1 MRAFTQ
7 NPAIRQ
13 QLIWIGAWFVLGAFI
28 GFDNY
33 AHGGGMLF
41 GGLYGW
47 ALAAEP
53 GKKRRWRMAAA
64 FWVAALLVFA
74 SLRPL
79 PWVHQVPAVRRACRR
94 ERSRATDAHDLRVG
108 SRRACSPRTIAGGW
122 GPCEG
127 PHLIRGMSRRMA
139 DEKIHVE
146 ALVIGAGPGG
156 YVAGIRLGQ
165 LKKKAMV
172 VERDKPGGICL
183 NVGCIPSKALINAA
197 KTYDKLRHGGDIGIL
212 ADNIRVDMVKM
223 QSWKSEVVSK
233 LTGGVKMLLKANGC
247 DYRTGV
253 ARLTS
258 RNTVELT
265 AADGSKV
272 TIQAD
277 NIVVATG
284 SRPIEIPG
292 FKFDGQRIVD
302 STGALAFDAVPE
314 RFVVIG
320 GGYIGIEIGTL
331 YAKLGSKVTVVE
343 ALPAILAGNDPD
355 IVQVVARKLKKLGV
369 EVMTGAKAKSWSEKD
384 GRAAVV
390 VDVGGNDVTLDADK
404 VLVAVGRRPIS
415 DGLGLEEVG
424 VKLERGFIPVD
435 KRLRTNVPGIYAI
448 GDVAGQ
454 PMLAHKASREAEV
467 VAEVIAGHK
476 AEFDVRC
483 IPAVIF
489 SDPEV
494 ASAGITAD
502 EAKQRGREVKV
513 GKFPFSVLG
522 RAIANADTDG
532 FVKVVID
539 AASKEVLG
547 IHVVGNGASDVIA
560 EAALA
565 IEMGALADD
574 LSMTIHAHPTLPE
587 AIMEAA
593 KASLGE
599 AIHIQNR

>member
-1 MRAFTQ
+1 MAEET
-7 NPAIRQ
+7 IR
-13 QLIWIGAWFVLGAFI
+13 
-28 GFDNY
+28 
-33 AHGGGMLF
+33 
-41 GGLYGW
+41 
-47 ALAAEP
+47 
-53 GKKRRWRMAAA
+53 
-64 FWVAALLVFA
+64 
-74 SLRPL
+74 
-79 PWVHQVPAVRRACRR
+79 
-94 ERSRATDAHDLRVG
+94 
-108 SRRACSPRTIAGGW
+108 
-122 GPCEG
+122 
-127 PHLIRGMSRRMA
+127 
-139 DEKIHVE
+139 VE

-197 KTYDKLRHGGDIGIL
+197 KYYDKFRHGADIGIL
-212 ADNIRVDMVKM
+212 ADNIRLDMAKM
-223 QSWKSEVVSK
+223 QTWKGEVVHK
-233 LTGGVKMLLKANGC
+233 LTSGVRILLKANGC
-247 DYRTGV
+247 DYRTGS
-253 ARLTS
+253 AKLLS

-265 AADGSKV
+265 EASGKT

-277 NIVVATG
+277 NIIVATG

-292 FKFDGQRIVD
+292 FKFDGNRIVD
-302 STGALAFDAVPE
+302 STGALDFAAVPE

-331 YAKLGSKVTVVE
+331 YAKLGSRVTVVE
-343 ALPAILAGNDPD
+343 ALPAILPGNDPE

-369 EVMTGAKAKSWSEKD
+369 EVMTGAKAKSWTEKG
-384 GRAAVV
+384 GRAVV
-390 VDVGGNDVTLDADK
+390 TIDVGGKEATLDADK
-404 VLVAVGRRPIS
+404 VLVAVGRRPNFEGI
-415 DGLGLEEVG
+415 GLEEVG
-424 VKLERGFIPVD
+424 VKVERGFITVD
-435 KRLRTNVPGIYAI
+435 RRLRTNVPGIYAI

-467 VAEVIAGHK
+467 AAEVIAGHRS
-476 AEFDVRC
+476 EFDVRC

-494 ASAGITAD
+494 ASAGITAE
-502 EAKQRGREVKV
+502 EATAKGRKV
-513 GKFPFSVLG
+513 RIGKFPFVALG

-539 AASKEVLG
+539 ADSKEVLG
-547 IHVVGNGASDVIA
+547 IHVVGNGASDIIA

-574 LSMTIHAHPTLPE
+574 ISLTIHAHPTLPE

>member
-1 MRAFTQ
+1 
-7 NPAIRQ
+7 
-13 QLIWIGAWFVLGAFI
+13 
-28 GFDNY
+28 
-33 AHGGGMLF
+33 
-41 GGLYGW
+41 
-47 ALAAEP
+47 
-53 GKKRRWRMAAA
+53 
-64 FWVAALLVFA
+64 
-74 SLRPL
+74 
-79 PWVHQVPAVRRACRR
+79 
-94 ERSRATDAHDLRVG
+94 
-108 SRRACSPRTIAGGW
+108 
-122 GPCEG
+122 
-127 PHLIRGMSRRMA
+127 MA
-139 DEKIHVE
+139 DQPIHVE

-197 KTYDKLRHGGDIGIL
+197 KYYDKLRHGADIGIL
-212 ADNIRVDMVKM
+212 ADNFRVDMQKM
-223 QSWKSEVVSK
+223 QTWKGEVVTK
-233 LTGGVKMLLKANGC
+233 LTGGVKILLKANGC
-247 DYRTGV
+247 EYRTGV

-265 AADGSKV
+265 EADGKKV

-292 FKFDGQRIVD
+292 FKFDGNRIVD
-302 STGALAFDAVPE
+302 STGALAFDQVPD
-314 RFVVIG
+314 RFVVVG

-331 YAKLGSKVTVVE
+331 YAKLGAKVTVVE
-343 ALPAILAGNDPD
+343 ALPAILPGNDPE

-369 EVMTGAKAKSWSEKD
+369 EVMTGAKAKSWSEAN
-384 GRAAVV
+384 GRAALVI
-390 VDVGGNDVTLDADK
+390 DVGGKDVTLDADK
-404 VLVAVGRRPIS
+404 VLVSVGRRPNWE
-415 DGLGLEEVG
+415 GLGLEEVG
-424 VKLERGFIPVD
+424 VKVERGFVTVD
-435 KRLRTNVPGIYAI
+435 KRMRTNVPGVYAI

-476 AEFDVRC
+476 AEFDVRV

-494 ASAGITAD
+494 ASAGITAE
-502 EAKQRGREVKV
+502 EAKQRGRDVKV
-513 GKFPFSVLG
+513 GKFPFVALG

-532 FVKVVID
+532 FVKGVID
-539 AASKEVLG
+539 AATKEVLG
-547 IHVVGNGASDVIA
+547 IHVVGNGASDIIA

-574 LSMTIHAHPTLPE
+574 LSLTIHAHPTLPE

-599 AIHIQNR
+599 AIHIVNR

>member
-1 MRAFTQ
+1 
-7 NPAIRQ
+7 
-13 QLIWIGAWFVLGAFI
+13 
-28 GFDNY
+28 
-33 AHGGGMLF
+33 
-41 GGLYGW
+41 
-47 ALAAEP
+47 
-53 GKKRRWRMAAA
+53 
-64 FWVAALLVFA
+64 
-74 SLRPL
+74 
-79 PWVHQVPAVRRACRR
+79 
-94 ERSRATDAHDLRVG
+94 
-108 SRRACSPRTIAGGW
+108 
-122 GPCEG
+122 
-127 PHLIRGMSRRMA
+127 MA
-139 DEKIHVE
+139 DANTIHVE

-197 KTYDKLRHGGDIGIL
+197 KYYDKLRHGADIGIL
-212 ADNIRVDMVKM
+212 ADNFRVDMPKM
-223 QSWKSEVVSK
+223 QTWKGEVVSK
-233 LTGGVKMLLKANGC
+233 LTGGVKVLLKANGC

-253 ARLTS
+253 ARLLS

-265 AADGSKV
+265 EADGKKV

-292 FKFDGQRIVD
+292 FKFDGNRIVD
-302 STGALAFDAVPE
+302 STGALAFDRVPD

-331 YAKLGSKVTVVE
+331 YAKLGAKVTVVE
-343 ALPAILAGNDPD
+343 ALPAILSGNDPE
-355 IVQVVARKLKKLGV
+355 IVQVVSRKLKKLGV

-384 GRAAVV
+384 GRASLVLD
-390 VDVGGNDVTLDADK
+390 VDGKDVTLDADK
-404 VLVAVGRRPIS
+404 VLVAVGRRPNWE
-415 DGLGLEEVG
+415 GLGLEEVG
-424 VKLERGFIPVD
+424 VKVEKGFITVD
-435 KRLRTNVPGIYAI
+435 KRMRTNVPGVYAI

-494 ASAGITAD
+494 SSAGLTAD

-513 GKFPFSVLG
+513 GKFPFVALG

-539 AASKEVLG
+539 AGTKEVLG

-574 LSMTIHAHPTLPE
+574 LSLTIHAHPTLPE

>member
-1 MRAFTQ
+1 
-7 NPAIRQ
+7 
-13 QLIWIGAWFVLGAFI
+13 
-28 GFDNY
+28 
-33 AHGGGMLF
+33 
-41 GGLYGW
+41 
-47 ALAAEP
+47 
-53 GKKRRWRMAAA
+53 
-64 FWVAALLVFA
+64 
-74 SLRPL
+74 
-79 PWVHQVPAVRRACRR
+79 
-94 ERSRATDAHDLRVG
+94 
-108 SRRACSPRTIAGGW
+108 
-122 GPCEG
+122 
-127 PHLIRGMSRRMA
+127 MSRRMA

-223 QSWKSEVVSK
+223 QSWKSEVVGK
-233 LTGGVKMLLKANGC
+233 LTGGVKALLKANGC

-258 RNTVELT
+258 RNTVEVT
-265 AADGSKV
+265 AADGAKV

-314 RFVVIG
+314 RFLVIG

-390 VDVGGNDVTLDADK
+390 IDVGGNDVTLDADK

-502 EAKQRGREVKV
+502 EAKQRGRQVKV

-532 FVKVVID
+532 FVKVVTD
-539 AASKEVLG
+539 AATKEVLG

-574 LSMTIHAHPTLPE
+574 ISMTIHAHPTLPE

>member
-1 MRAFTQ
+1 
-7 NPAIRQ
+7 
-13 QLIWIGAWFVLGAFI
+13 
-28 GFDNY
+28 
-33 AHGGGMLF
+33 
-41 GGLYGW
+41 
-47 ALAAEP
+47 
-53 GKKRRWRMAAA
+53 
-64 FWVAALLVFA
+64 
-74 SLRPL
+74 
-79 PWVHQVPAVRRACRR
+79 
-94 ERSRATDAHDLRVG
+94 
-108 SRRACSPRTIAGGW
+108 
-122 GPCEG
+122 
-127 PHLIRGMSRRMA
+127 MA
-139 DEKIHVE
+139 DEIRVE

-183 NVGCIPSKALINAA
+183 NVGCVPSKALINAA
-197 KTYDKLRHGGDIGIL
+197 KSYDKFRHGADIGIL
-212 ADNIRVDMVKM
+212 ADNIRLDMPKM
-223 QSWKSEVVSK
+223 QTWKSEVVSK
-233 LTGGVKMLLKANGC
+233 LTGGVKILLKANGC
-247 DYRTGV
+247 EYRTGA

-265 AADGSKV
+265 EADGRKV
-272 TIQAD
+272 TIHAD

-292 FKFDGQRIVD
+292 FKFDGNRVVD

-331 YAKLGSKVTVVE
+331 YAKLGAKVTVVE
-343 ALPAILAGNDPD
+343 ALPAILPGNDPD

-390 VDVGGNDVTLDADK
+390 IDVGGKDVTLDADK
-404 VLVAVGRRPIS
+404 VLVAVGRRPNWE
-415 DGLGLEEVG
+415 GLGLEEVG
-424 VKLERGFIPVD
+424 VKLDRGFVTVD
-435 KRLRTNVPGIYAI
+435 RRLRTNVPGIYAI

-483 IPAVIF
+483 IPAVVF

-494 ASAGITAD
+494 ATAGITAD
-502 EAKQRGREVKV
+502 EAKQRGRDVKV

-522 RAIANADTDG
+522 RALANADTDG

-539 AASKEVLG
+539 AGTKEVLG
-547 IHVVGNGASDVIA
+547 IQVVGNGASDIIA

-574 LSMTIHAHPTLPE
+574 ISLTIHAHPTLPE

>member
-1 MRAFTQ
+1 
-7 NPAIRQ
+7 
-13 QLIWIGAWFVLGAFI
+13 
-28 GFDNY
+28 
-33 AHGGGMLF
+33 
-41 GGLYGW
+41 
-47 ALAAEP
+47 
-53 GKKRRWRMAAA
+53 
-64 FWVAALLVFA
+64 
-74 SLRPL
+74 
-79 PWVHQVPAVRRACRR
+79 
-94 ERSRATDAHDLRVG
+94 
-108 SRRACSPRTIAGGW
+108 
-122 GPCEG
+122 
-127 PHLIRGMSRRMA
+127 MSDDKNR
-139 DEKIHVE
+139 VE

-165 LKKKAMV
+165 LKKRAMV

-197 KTYDKLRHGGDIGIL
+197 KYYDKLRHGADIGIM
-212 ADNIRVDMVKM
+212 ADNLRLDMPKM
-223 QSWKSEVVSK
+223 QTWKGEVVTK
-233 LTGGVKMLLKANGC
+233 LTSGVKTLLKANGC
-247 DYRTGV
+247 DYRTGS
-253 ARLTS
+253 ARLLS
-258 RNTVELT
+258 RNSVELT
-265 AADGSKV
+265 EADGGKV

-292 FKFDGQRIVD
+292 FKFDGNRIVD
-302 STGALAFDAVPE
+302 STGALDFAAVPD

-331 YAKLGSKVTVVE
+331 YAKLGAHVTVVE
-343 ALPAILAGNDPD
+343 ALPSILTGNDPD
-355 IVQVVARKLKKLGV
+355 IVQVVSRKLKKLGV
-369 EVMTGAKAKSWSEKD
+369 EVMTGAKAKSWSESGGLAK
-384 GRAAVV
+384 VV
-390 VDVGGNDVTLDADK
+390 VDVEGKDVTIDADK
-404 VLVAVGRRPIS
+404 VLVAVGRRPNFE
-415 DGLGLEEVG
+415 GLGLEELG
-424 VKLERGFIPVD
+424 VKIERGFITVD
-435 KRLRTNVPGIYAI
+435 RRMRTNVPGVYAI

-476 AEFDVRC
+476 SEFDVRC

-494 ASAGITAD
+494 ASAGITAE
-502 EAKQRGREVKV
+502 EAKQRGRDVKI
-513 GKFPFSVLG
+513 GKFPFVALG

-532 FVKVVID
+532 FVKVIID
-539 AASKEVLG
+539 AGSKEVLG

-574 LSMTIHAHPTLPE
+574 LSLTIHAHPTLPE

>member
-1 MRAFTQ
+1 MAEET
-7 NPAIRQ
+7 IR
-13 QLIWIGAWFVLGAFI
+13 
-28 GFDNY
+28 
-33 AHGGGMLF
+33 
-41 GGLYGW
+41 
-47 ALAAEP
+47 
-53 GKKRRWRMAAA
+53 
-64 FWVAALLVFA
+64 
-74 SLRPL
+74 
-79 PWVHQVPAVRRACRR
+79 
-94 ERSRATDAHDLRVG
+94 
-108 SRRACSPRTIAGGW
+108 
-122 GPCEG
+122 
-127 PHLIRGMSRRMA
+127 
-139 DEKIHVE
+139 VE

-197 KTYDKLRHGGDIGIL
+197 KYYDKFRHGADIGIL
-212 ADNIRVDMVKM
+212 ADNIRLDMAKM
-223 QSWKSEVVSK
+223 QTWKGEVVHK
-233 LTGGVKMLLKANGC
+233 LTSGVRILLKANGC
-247 DYRTGV
+247 DYRTGS
-253 ARLTS
+253 AKLLS

-265 AADGSKV
+265 EASGKT

-277 NIVVATG
+277 NIIVATG

-292 FKFDGQRIVD
+292 FAFDGQRIVD
-302 STGALAFDAVPE
+302 STGALDFPAVPE
-314 RFVVIG
+314 QFVVIG

-331 YAKLGSKVTVVE
+331 YAKLGSRVTVVE
-343 ALPAILAGNDPD
+343 ALPAILPGNDPE

-369 EVMTGAKAKSWSEKD
+369 EVMTGAKAKSWTEKG
-384 GRAAVV
+384 GRAVV
-390 VDVGGNDVTLDADK
+390 TIDVGGKEATLDADK
-404 VLVAVGRRPIS
+404 VLVAVGRRPNFEGI
-415 DGLGLEEVG
+415 GLEEVG
-424 VKLERGFIPVD
+424 VKVERGFITVD
-435 KRLRTNVPGIYAI
+435 RRLRTNVPGIYAI

-467 VAEVIAGHK
+467 AAEVIAGHRS
-476 AEFDVRC
+476 EFDVRC

-494 ASAGITAD
+494 ASAGITAE
-502 EAKQRGREVKV
+502 EATAKGRKV
-513 GKFPFSVLG
+513 RIGKFPFVALG
-522 RAIANADTDG
+522 RAIANHDTDG

-539 AASKEVLG
+539 ADSKEVLG
-547 IHVVGNGASDVIA
+547 IHVVGNGASDIIA

-574 LSMTIHAHPTLPE
+574 ISLTIHAHPTLPE

>member
-1 MRAFTQ
+1 
-7 NPAIRQ
+7 
-13 QLIWIGAWFVLGAFI
+13 
-28 GFDNY
+28 
-33 AHGGGMLF
+33 
-41 GGLYGW
+41 
-47 ALAAEP
+47 
-53 GKKRRWRMAAA
+53 MAQEA
-64 FWVAALLVFA
+64 
-74 SLRPL
+74 
-79 PWVHQVPAVRRACRR
+79 
-94 ERSRATDAHDLRVG
+94 
-108 SRRACSPRTIAGGW
+108 
-122 GPCEG
+122 
-127 PHLIRGMSRRMA
+127 
-139 DEKIHVE
+139 IHVE

-165 LKKKAMV
+165 LKKKALV

-197 KTYDKLRHGGDIGIL
+197 KYYDKFLHGAEIGIL
-212 ADNIRVDMVKM
+212 ADNIRLDMGKL
-223 QSWKSEVVSK
+223 QSWKGEVVSK
-233 LTGGVKMLLKANGC
+233 LTGGVRQLLKANGC

-258 RNTVELT
+258 RNTVELQEK
-265 AADGSKV
+265 DGKV

-277 NIVVATG
+277 NIVLATG

-292 FKFDGQRIVD
+292 FKFDGQRVVD
-302 STGALAFDAVPE
+302 STGALDFATVPE
-314 RFVVIG
+314 RFLVVG

-343 ALPAILAGNDPD
+343 ALPAILPGTDPELA
-355 IVQVVARKLKKLGV
+355 QVVARKLKKLGV
-369 EVMTGAKAKSWSEKD
+369 EVITGAKAISCVEKD
-384 GRAAVV
+384 GKAAVTLELA
-390 VDVGGNDVTLDADK
+390 GGRDVTLEVDK
-404 VLVAVGRRPIS
+404 VMVAVGRRPNS
-415 DGLGLEEVG
+415 EGLGLEEVG
-424 VKLERGFIPVD
+424 VKIERGFVPTD
-435 KRLRTNVPGIYAI
+435 KRMRTNVPGIYAI
-448 GDVAGQ
+448 GDLVGQ

-476 AEFDVRC
+476 SEMDVRT

-489 SDPEV
+489 SDPEI

-502 EAKQRGREVKV
+502 EAEKKGRKVKV
-513 GKFPFSVLG
+513 GKFPFAALG

-539 AASKEVLG
+539 AESKEVLG
-547 IHVVGNGASDVIA
+547 IQVVGNGASDVIA

-574 LSMTIHAHPTLPE
+574 ISLTIHAHPTLPE

>member
-1 MRAFTQ
+1 
-7 NPAIRQ
+7 
-13 QLIWIGAWFVLGAFI
+13 
-28 GFDNY
+28 
-33 AHGGGMLF
+33 
-41 GGLYGW
+41 
-47 ALAAEP
+47 
-53 GKKRRWRMAAA
+53 
-64 FWVAALLVFA
+64 
-74 SLRPL
+74 
-79 PWVHQVPAVRRACRR
+79 
-94 ERSRATDAHDLRVG
+94 
-108 SRRACSPRTIAGGW
+108 
-122 GPCEG
+122 
-127 PHLIRGMSRRMA
+127 MSRRMA
-139 DEKIHVE
+139 DANAIHVE

-183 NVGCIPSKALINAA
+183 NVGCIPSKALITAS
-197 KTYDKLRHGGDIGIL
+197 KYYDKLRHGADIGIL
-212 ADNIRVDMVKM
+212 ADNFRVDMPKM
-223 QSWKSEVVSK
+223 QSWKGEVVTK
-233 LTGGVKMLLKANGC
+233 LTSGVKTLLKANGC
-247 DYRTGV
+247 DYRTGT
-253 ARLTS
+253 ARLVS

-265 AADGSKV
+265 DASGKV

-292 FKFDGQRIVD
+292 FKFDGNRVVD

-343 ALPAILAGNDPD
+343 ALPAILPGNDPD
-355 IVQVVARKLKKLGV
+355 IVQAVARKLKKLGV
-369 EVMTGAKAKSWSEKD
+369 EVMTGAKAKSWSEQN

-390 VDVGGNDVTLDADK
+390 LDVGGKDVTVEADK
-404 VLVAVGRRPIS
+404 VLVAVGRRPNWEN
-415 DGLGLEEVG
+415 LGLEEVG
-424 VKLERGFIPVD
+424 VKVERGFITVD

-476 AEFDVRC
+476 TEFDVRV

-502 EAKQRGREVKV
+502 EAKQRGRDVKV

-539 AASKEVLG
+539 AGTKEVLG
-547 IHVVGNGASDVIA
+547 IHVVGNGASDIIA

-574 LSMTIHAHPTLPE
+574 LSLTIHAHPTLPE